1 MLFPANR
8 DLTFFTK
15 LNVTEVTYVTTTQ
28 SYGSKDQTRQQM
40 FMTSY
45 DRLQVKPTL
54 VNINEAETLLAW
66 LQNYCSGRPQV
77 ILYLGDIYL
86 IHEMTVTAFIE
97 DLAFLPQLE
106 VWWRGH
112 LSCGEFGPFSSTGY
126 YYLDKSKLHTVPHLN
141 AQTEDIYVHPAPF
154 QAMQRTGLI
163 HDSYLGAMVYF
174 CAKQYESLPAYLER
188 KTLMCGWLGTDW
200 LSYRTYLMQKAVLI
214 NGTYSQLLS
223 NCLPVR
229 NDFLRHLGVKLET
242 TNDSRF
248 IQIVLNRAWSTEQ
261 KLVSV
266 VVTSR
271 NETFFSWE
279 NIRSTLPSTFANWI
293 RNPFSSSLSLLQDHM
308 GKVTWC

>member
-1 MLFPANR
+1 MAAVAPYRPTYPRVDDIRVQLPADVADTGRPRLECLLTRSEDVTPNDNPHYVSANFRSQLIDRLGVEIKKRNVPLVVLFPANR

-15 LNVTEVTYVTTTQ
+15 HNVKEVTYVTTTQ

-45 DRLQVKPTL
+45 DKLQVKPTL

-126 YYLDKSKLHTVPHLN
+126 YYLDKSELHTVPHLN

-200 LSYRTYLMQKAVLI
+200 ICYR
-214 NGTYSQLLS
+214 
-223 NCLPVR
+223 
-229 NDFLRHLGVKLET
+229 DWET
-242 TNDSRF
+242 DRKSTRLNSSHSGESRM
-248 IQIVLNRAWSTEQ
+248 
-261 KLVSV
+261 
-266 VVTSR
+266 
-271 NETFFSWE
+271 
-279 NIRSTLPSTFANWI
+279 PSSA
-293 RNPFSSSLSLLQDHM
+293 
-308 GKVTWC
+308 